1 MTTSQLYNTMNS
13 KTAVKVVATN
23 RKALAKYHILETY
36 EAGISLAGYEVKSI
50 RQGKVSLTEG
60 IIKIEGNKTIL
71 YGVYI
76 APYEHTPVIWRRDA
90 TRAKTLLLHLEEIKK
105 LTGKTQQK
113 GLTLIPLEMYFKGS
127 YAKIKIA
134 LVKGKRGPDRR
145 EEIKRR
151 DLDRELR
158 REYAGKHHL

>member
-1 MTTSQLYNTMNS
+1 MNT
-13 KTAVKVVATN
+13 KPIKVVATN

-36 EAGISLAGYEVKSI
+36 EAGIALAGYEVKSI

-60 IIKIEGNKTIL
+60 IIRIEGNKAIL
-71 YGVYI
+71 YGVYV
-76 APYEHTPVIWRRDA
+76 APYEHTSVMWLRDSARSRR
-90 TRAKTLLLHLEEIKK
+90 LLLHLEEIKR

-127 YAKIKIA
+127 YAKIKVA

-151 DLDRELR
+151 DLERELR
-158 REYAGKHHL
+158 REVAGRHHL